1 MSNDAPQKTASTSE
15 WTDPSKELD
24 DFDRAILRQKLAN
37 PNMKIIQLARLFK
50 ADRGNISRRIKK
62 RAFLYAM
69 RESQERANTTVKR
82 KLALLADKSLDTL
95 DRLQDAK
102 SEHVQQQ
109 AAKSG
114 LEFAIGSKRIIEGGD
129 KSLRLNLTDEDR
141 AVAQLLLAE
150 KKAKESKQQN

>member
-15 WTDPSKELD
+15 WTDPSQELD

-69 RESQERANTTVKR
+69 RESQERASLSVKK
-82 KLALLADKSLDTL
+82 KLAALADKSLDTL
-95 DRLQDAK
+95 DRLQNAN

-129 KSLRLNLTDEDR
+129 KSLTLNLTPEDKE
-141 AVAQLLLAE
+141 VAKALLAE
-150 KKAKESKQQN
+150 RKDKESKLQS